1 MRRNFKLTILILAL
15 LLTFPVSVFAHPGRT
30 DAQGCHT
37 CRRNCVSW
45 GLINGEYH
53 CHSKPTTIGNKEAR
67 TEARQLATTQARDET
82 PISNSVKT
90 GTIQKTV
97 TEEKV
102 LVSRII
108 DGDTIELSNG
118 KRVRYIGIDTPE
130 TRRSRRSVQ
139 CFGKEAKEAN
149 SNLVLNK
156 TVLLKKD
163 VSETDKFSRLL
174 RYVYLEDGT
183 FVNLWLIKNG
193 YASVYTYPPDVAHVR
208 EFLMAEQKAR
218 QSKQGLWGNCPTLK

>member
-1 MRRNFKLTILILAL
+1 M
-15 LLTFPVSVFAHPGRT
+15 
-30 DAQGCHT
+30 
-37 CRRNCVSW
+37 
-45 GLINGEYH
+45 
-53 CHSKPTTIGNKEAR
+53 
-67 TEARQLATTQARDET
+67 
-82 PISNSVKT
+82 
-90 GTIQKTV
+90 
-97 TEEKV
+97 
-102 LVSRII
+102 SRII
-108 DGDTIELSNG
+108 DGDTIELSNE